1 MTSRKW
7 KSPTILIVSTG
18 VNGQKFSYGRRL
30 LLMGQYENRGTIV
43 SKVRNLTNH
52 EKSEKQQ
59 ELALVQGQARLNFNI
74 EDNFS
79 DIVAN

>member
-1 MTSRKW
+1 
-7 KSPTILIVSTG
+7 
-18 VNGQKFSYGRRL
+18 
-30 LLMGQYENRGTIV
+30 MGQYENRGTIV